1 MSGQY
6 IYSNKYGFTNGLTT
20 EETTENGQIA
30 HTNGTVVG
38 REGVEPSTN
47 GLRVHCSTNWA
58 NGPDKEWVKR
68 YSEEIQMSSY

>member
-47 GLRVHCSTNWA
+47 GLRVIWLLPLNQNISINLILHF
-58 NGPDKEWVKR
+58 
-68 YSEEIQMSSY
+68 Y